1 MKEKIND
8 LKIKLERDKMLNRLS
23 DLNKYLVKYP
33 NDEEVINER
42 NEIIHKLDEI

>member
-1 MKEKIND
+1 MREEIND

-33 NDEEVINER
+33 NDEEIIRER
-42 NEIIHKLDEI
+42 DKIIHKLEEN

>member
-1 MKEKIND
+1 MRENIND
-8 LKIKLERDKMLNRLS
+8 LKIKLERDKILNRLL

-42 NEIIHKLDEI
+42 NEIIHKLEEN

>member
-1 MKEKIND
+1 MREKIND

-33 NDEEVINER
+33 NDEEVITER
-42 NEIIHKLDEI
+42 NEIIHKLEEN

>member
-1 MKEKIND
+1 MRENIND
-8 LKIKLERDKMLNRLS
+8 LKIKLERDKILNRLS

-42 NEIIHKLDEI
+42 NEIIHKLEEN

>member
-33 NDEEVINER
+33 DDKEVIDER
-42 NEIIHKLDEI
+42 NEIIHKLEKI

>member
-1 MKEKIND
+1 MRENINE

-33 NDEEVINER
+33 DDNEVIAER
-42 NEIIHKLDEI
+42 NEIIHKLEEN